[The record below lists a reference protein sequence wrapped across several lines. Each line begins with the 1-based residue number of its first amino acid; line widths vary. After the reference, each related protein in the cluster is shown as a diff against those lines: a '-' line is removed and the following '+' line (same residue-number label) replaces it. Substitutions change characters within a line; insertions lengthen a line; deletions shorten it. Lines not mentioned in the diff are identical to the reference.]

1 MLSNHVRCG
10 YIQRSTKHF
19 TTKRNS
25 IIYNVP
31 HCAVQTA
38 KHHRHDETKQIY
50 NAFCKIERNWRRF
63 FGKQKCSI
71 WAKLLIVC
79 FFFLVVLIH
88 CSYFNAVKWKLP
100 SISQVILANFCIL
113 FLFAIAPPTP
123 NIFQKSVFFFCR
135 ITNMFRKLL
144 TSDRSTWLSC
154 RNNRI
159 DEKPN

>member
-1 MLSNHVRCG
+1 MCRIVQCRQQNTIDTMKQNRFIMLFVKLNEIGGDSLASKSVRFEQN
-10 YIQRSTKHF
+10 YWLF
-19 TTKRNS
+19 
-25 IIYNVP
+25 V
-31 HCAVQTA
+31 
-38 KHHRHDETKQIY
+38 
-50 NAFCKIERNWRRF
+50 
-63 FGKQKCSI
+63 
-71 WAKLLIVC
+71 
-79 FFFLVVLIH
+79 FFFVVLIH
-88 CSYFNAVKWKLP
+88 CSYFNAVKRKLP